1 MNEQP
6 RDSKII
12 QGLVAA
18 TFTPFNQK
26 GELHLDVIPDI
37 VKHLAECGLNALFI
51 NGTTGEGPS
60 MTEDERRQA
69 AECYTVAAK
78 KQSLT
83 SIIHVGHDSI
93 SVSANLAAHAAQIG
107 ADCIAAVPPSYFKP
121 SSLDG
126 LIDHLAIIASHA
138 PQTPFF
144 YYHIPRL
151 SGATFNM
158 LELLKKSSEA
168 IPSLAGIK
176 YSCSDLSTF
185 VECTRFDNGKYNM
198 LFGADEML
206 LAGLAMGADG
216 AVGSTYNF
224 LAPLYNKII
233 SDFKDNK
240 IDSAQQHQAKAAELI
255 RIIIETAGMPGLKA
269 AMSIAGYDC
278 GPHRS
283 PLKTPSS
290 GIMDELRNRLEIA
303 EFFYWNKP

>member
-6 RDSKII
+6 RDSKFIK
-12 QGLVAA
+12 GLVAA
-18 TFTPFNQK
+18 TFTPFDQK
-26 GELHLDVIPDI
+26 GELHLDFIPEI
-37 VKHLAECGLNALFI
+37 VEHLAECGLSALFI

-60 MTEDERRQA
+60 MTENERQQA

-78 KQSLT
+78 QQSLT

-93 SVSANLAAHAAQIG
+93 PVSANLAAHAAQIG

-126 LIDHLAIIASHA
+126 LVDHLAIIASHA

-206 LAGLAMGADG
+206 LAGLSMGADG

-233 SDFKDNK
+233 SDFNDNR

-283 PLKTPSS
+283 PLKTPSP